1 MHHHI
6 SSPAQKTDVRQISPR
21 QHSSC
26 KKDGWHGGSFN
37 QMEFCADW
45 RWSHLLGIRIYVI
58 ICWHRERSERN
69 HKRTHWNFDAKWV
82 RKRFTLISHWKKLV
96 HQPVNLN
103 VPINLIDS
111 WHNLP
116 CTVCGS
122 VSYKKTKQDKKK
134 KKKKK
139 IIIREACLDE
149 RIWQDVW
156 QVTVMRCQ
164 KRVAGGVRGWN
175 FATGTKEDLCLLL
188 WQHDSQLRRQYEA
201 TRRDELLVQDCS
213 YIFFLL
219 PPSIS

>member
-1 MHHHI
+1 M
-6 SSPAQKTDVRQISPR
+6 SSK
-21 QHSSC
+21 
-26 KKDGWHGGSFN
+26 
-37 QMEFCADW
+37 
-45 RWSHLLGIRIYVI
+45 RI
-58 ICWHRERSERN
+58 
-69 HKRTHWNFDAKWV
+69 TQ
-82 RKRFTLISHWKKLV
+82 ISHWKKLV

-111 WHNLP
+111 WHSLP

-122 VSYKKTKQDKKK
+122 VSYKKTKQD

-164 KRVAGGVRGWN
+164 KRVGGGARGWN

-188 WQHDSQLRRQYEA
+188 WQRDSQLRRQYEA
-201 TRRDELLVQDCS
+201 TRRDELLVQDCLYIYFFFCPPPFHKRKWDSVCVWKKIGGQNKTKTTTHSCS
-213 YIFFLL
+213 YWQFCRCLDPHL
-219 PPSIS
+219 KDKKKHVSLHGVGWRGSALQVNPASWSNWQTRS